1 LGKKTVLPFL
11 FVLVLFA
18 SLAANNQLVKAD
30 SADFISFSSGVTIFS
45 PLNRTYNSKFLT
57 LNFTIACGWGIQY
70 SLNYSVDGK
79 YEGPMPYVIKNPE
92 ELHVVYYGTG
102 LVELPELSEGAHSL
116 TVYLGTS
123 VNNSHIRPLY
133 VDTVN
138 FAIDLTP
145 PNTSIL
151 SPMDLTSPNISILS
165 PINKTYT
172 VANITEA
179 KIPLEFTVS
188 ENASQVAFSLD
199 GQADI
204 LIAGNST
211 LSGLSVG
218 SHNVTVYAQ
227 DLAGNA
233 GASETVTF
241 SIVAEPESSSSKP
254 ESFPTPLVI
263 VASGASVAVIGVGLL
278 AYFKK
283 RQH

>member
-30 SADFISFSSGVTIFS
+30 SADFIRFSSGVTIFS

-123 VNNSHIRPLY
+123 INNDHIRPLY

-145 PNTSIL
+145 PNISLL
-151 SPMDLTSPNISILS
+151 SPM
-165 PINKTYT
+165 NKTYT

-179 KIPLEFTVS
+179 KIPLEFTVN
-188 ENASQVAFSLD
+188 ENASKVAFSLD
-199 GQADI
+199 GQDDI
-204 LIAGNST
+204 LIAGNTT
-211 LSGLSVG
+211 LTGLSVG
-218 SHNVTVYAQ
+218 LHNVTVYAQ

-241 SIVAEPESSSSKP
+241 AIVAETESSSSKP
-254 ESFPTPLVI
+254 ESFPTLLVI
-263 VASGASVAVIGVGLL
+263 IASGASVAVIGLSL
-278 AYFKK
+278 IAYLKK
-283 RQH
+283 RPQ